1 MNHVRGRHVDT
12 YPISMSIKSKAVR
25 CGQTWFSGPRR
36 RSSSSLCKRQLRLHY
51 CTTLF
56 RTRCG
61 FNSAGHVRINTAMIN
76 DRRPSAE
83 LSRFL
88 GRIFL
93 RRGKGEPAFLAGGL
107 NSTKKP
113 KKTKIGRLRKVW
125 RLCGRGNSGLSTP
138 SLPGTRYSSL
148 SVWQLSDVLEPR
160 GQRADVYVLQ
170 STALESGI
178 HACLCM

>member
-12 YPISMSIKSKAVR
+12 YSISMSIKSKAVW

-36 RSSSSLCKRQLRLHY
+36 RSSSSSCKRQLRLHY

-61 FNSAGHVRINTAMIN
+61 FNSAGHVRINTVMIN
-76 DRRPSAE
+76 DRRSINRTQPFSRKDIPPSWKTAN
-83 LSRFL
+83 
-88 GRIFL
+88 L
-93 RRGKGEPAFLAGGL
+93 RSLQRL

-113 KKTKIGRLRKVW
+113 KKTKIGRLQKVW

-178 HACLCM
+178 HACLCT

>member
-61 FNSAGHVRINTAMIN
+61 FNSAGHVRINTVMIN
-76 DRRPSAE
+76 DRRSINRTQPFSRKDIPPSWKRRICVSRWRFE
-83 LSRFL
+83 LH
-88 GRIFL
+88 
-93 RRGKGEPAFLAGGL
+93 KE
-107 NSTKKP
+107 TE
-113 KKTKIGRLRKVW
+113 KTKTGRLQKVW

-138 SLPGTRYSSL
+138 SRARGTA
-148 SVWQLSDVLEPR
+148 V
-160 GQRADVYVLQ
+160 
-170 STALESGI
+170 
-178 HACLCM
+178 CLAAV